1 MDSTIGADSQ
11 EELQDLMSYLVATEI
26 FNFTDLAVFV
36 VILYEYLIT
45 VDREVHFAWGRKL
58 SWARCVFLL
67 NRYLTIL
74 VYLVVL
80 GPLLPTVNTFV
91 NVFRSC
97 VFLTRMMQALQ
108 VTLYIVWAAFAG
120 IRIYAIS
127 ARNRVVSVIVV
138 ALALVPAVTNA
149 YVSTLTPVA
158 VTPQGCMGSMNLSI
172 ITWTTSCMI
181 LSDAI
186 VIIVTW
192 IKTWSTIRAAER
204 LNVKMSFTNLV
215 LKEGML
221 YFSIALSLNIVQ
233 IIFDFVE
240 VDDFSLILPFLNMFT
255 PILISRF
262 FLDLDDL
269 VTTHDPQSPWTTLT
283 GTGRQAIES
292 TIRFADLSRATSSY
306 PQSAAHITGFH
317 SEGGIEDIDSL
328 FTEKGY
334 RPSETW

>member
-80 GPLLPTVNTFV
+80 GPLLPTVNTF
-91 NVFRSC
+91 NS
-97 VFLTRMMQALQ
+97 LTYFYR
-108 VTLYIVWAAFAG
+108 AFAG

-172 ITWTTSCMI
+172 ITWTT
-181 LSDAI
+181 L
-186 VIIVTW
+186 TW

>member
-11 EELQDLMSYLVATEI
+11 EELQDLVSYLVATEI

-80 GPLLPTVNTFV
+80 GPLLPTVNTF
-91 NVFRSC
+91 NS
-97 VFLTRMMQALQ
+97 LTYFHR
-108 VTLYIVWAAFAG
+108 AFAG

-127 ARNRVVSVIVV
+127 ARNRVVTVIVV